1 MFFFEKKNQKTFIC
15 LVPRKLF
22 AAGRVIEAQ
31 DEAFF
36 SSFFKKYLLW
46 PAAL

>member
-1 MFFFEKKNQKTFIC
+1 LKKRTK
-15 LVPRKLF
+15 KLLSVWCRASWF